1 MAVQPSSRAVASRT
15 VVTTALIG
23 ALSTAPFGCGSSRLT
38 PPEPVQAPRP
48 VRSPVQTHPM
58 PRATPQ
64 ATAAAAL
71 VNEGRRFLRAG
82 RVDAA
87 LGRLERAASLDPR
100 SGEGH
105 YWLAQVWLAKG
116 DAGQAREHHRLAER
130 YLGDQPDWYT
140 RLRTQAEAIR

>member
-1 MAVQPSSRAVASRT
+1 MAIQPSSRALASRT
-15 VVTTALIG
+15 VVTALIG
-23 ALSTAPFGCGSSRLT
+23 ALSAPSFGCGSSRLT
-38 PPEPVQAPRP
+38 SPEPVQAPRP
-48 VRSPVQTHPM
+48 VRSPVQTRPI

-64 ATAAAAL
+64 ATAARAL

-116 DAGQAREHHRLAER
+116 DASQAREHHRLAER
-130 YLGDQPDWYT
+130 YLGDQPDWDA
-140 RLRTQAEAIR
+140 RLRSQANALR